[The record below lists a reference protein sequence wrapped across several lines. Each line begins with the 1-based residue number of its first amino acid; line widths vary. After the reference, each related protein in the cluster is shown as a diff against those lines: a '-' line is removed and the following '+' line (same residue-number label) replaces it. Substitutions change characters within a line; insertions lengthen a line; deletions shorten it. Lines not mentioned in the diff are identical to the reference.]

1 MGNTIWFVVHPTK
14 EFKMNDN
21 ASLSRW
27 LSIGLLGLPLYG
39 ALTLW
44 SSIEPQPD
52 PATQFDAWA
61 RFVITDQYVIGH
73 LIGSGGGL
81 IAGIFG
87 TFALGAVLAGTRARS
102 LGLIG
107 MVIAIFGAAL
117 FLLPMGVST
126 FAAPAEGF
134 AYLASGVQ
142 PPAPEPSFAGQ
153 LMGLSFLVVIVLGLV
168 GNVLLGIAVWR
179 SQVLPKWAG
188 ALWAAAP
195 ILMYPLGVVY
205 ALIINVHSTP
215 PTVPVGAAVMVIS
228 GLWLVLGAVRAFGAA
243 REGSGNAVA
252 SHA

>member
-1 MGNTIWFVVHPTK
+1 
-14 EFKMNDN
+14 MNDN
-21 ASLSRW
+21 ASPSRW
-27 LSIGLLGLPLYG
+27 LSAGLVGLPLYG

-44 SSIEPQPD
+44 SSITPQPD

-61 RFVITDQYVIGH
+61 RFVTTNEYVIGH
-73 LIGSGGGL
+73 LLGSGGGL

-87 TFALGAVLAGTRARS
+87 SFALGAVLAGTRARN

-107 MVIAIFGAAL
+107 MVIAILGAAL

-126 FAAPAEGF
+126 FAAPSEGF

-142 PPAPEPSFAGQ
+142 PAAPAPSLAGQ
-153 LMGLSFLVVIVLGLV
+153 LMGLSFLAVIVLGLV
-168 GNVLLGIAVWR
+168 GNVLLGIAIWR
-179 SQVLPKWAG
+179 SHVLPKWAG
-188 ALWAAAP
+188 VLWAAAP

-228 GLWLVLGAVRAFGAA
+228 GLWLVLGAIRAFSVAG
-243 REGSGNAVA
+243 EGGVSAVA

>member
-1 MGNTIWFVVHPTK
+1 MGSPICLVVHPTK
-14 EFKMNDN
+14 EFKVNDN
-21 ASLSRW
+21 ASLARW
-27 LSIGLLGLPLYG
+27 LSAGLFALPLYG

-52 PATQFDAWA
+52 PGTQFDAWA
-61 RFVITDQYVIGH
+61 RFVTTNEYVIGH
-73 LIGSGGGL
+73 LVGSGGGL

-87 TFALGAVLAGTRARS
+87 TFALGAVLAGTRARN

-107 MVIAIFGAAL
+107 MVIAILGAAL

-134 AYLASGVQ
+134 AYLASGMQ
-142 PPAPEPSFAGQ
+142 PPVAEPSLAGQ
-153 LMGLSFLVVIVLGLV
+153 LMALSFLVVIVLGLV
-168 GNVLLGIAVWR
+168 GNVLLGIAIWR
-179 SQVLPKWAG
+179 SHVLPKWAG

-215 PTVPVGAAVMVIS
+215 PTVPIGAAVMMIA
-228 GLWLVLGAVRAFGAA
+228 GLWLALGSIRALGTAVDGGVRAV
-243 REGSGNAVA
+243 S

>member
-1 MGNTIWFVVHPTK
+1 
-14 EFKMNDN
+14 MNDN

-27 LSIGLLGLPLYG
+27 LAAGLVGLPLYG

-44 SSIEPQPD
+44 SSISPQPD
-52 PATQFDAWA
+52 PGTQYDAWA
-61 RFVITDQYVIGH
+61 RFVTTDQYVIGH
-73 LIGSGGGL
+73 LLGSGGGL
-81 IAGIFG
+81 IAGILG
-87 TFALGAVLAGTRARS
+87 SFALGAVLAGTRART

-107 MVIAIFGAAL
+107 MVIAVFGAAL

-126 FAAPAEGF
+126 FSAPAEGF

-142 PPAPEPSFAGQ
+142 PPAPQPSLATQ
-153 LMGLSFLVVIVLGLV
+153 LMGLSFLAVIVLGLV
-168 GNVLLGIAVWR
+168 GNVLLGIAIWQ
-179 SQVLPKWAG
+179 SGALPKWAG
-188 ALWAAAP
+188 VLWAAAP

-228 GLWLVLGAVRAFGAA
+228 GIWLVLGAVNAFGTA
-243 REGSGNAVA
+243 REGGVQAVS

>member
-1 MGNTIWFVVHPTK
+1 V
-14 EFKMNDN
+14 NDN

-27 LSIGLLGLPLYG
+27 LSAGLFGLPLYG

-52 PATQFDAWA
+52 PGTQFDAWA
-61 RFVITDQYVIGH
+61 HFVTTNEYVIGH

-87 TFALGAVLAGTRARS
+87 TFALGAVLAGTRARN

-107 MVIAIFGAAL
+107 TVIAVLGAAL
-117 FLLPMGVST
+117 FLMPMGVST

-134 AYLASGVQ
+134 AYLASGAQ
-142 PPAPEPSFAGQ
+142 PPQPEPSLAGQ

-179 SQVLPKWAG
+179 SKVLPKWAG
-188 ALWAAAP
+188 ALWATAP

-228 GLWLVLGAVRAFGAA
+228 GLWLALGAIRALGAA
-243 REGSGNAVA
+243 GEGGVHAVS